1 MRTSDAQI
9 IMDKLAMMVNVNSSV
24 KNKRSVCRYNYY
36 VDIDDNNSFWIGFD
50 PNWLK
55 FNSEVKYGRIE
66 FNPAKV
72 SELLEFQSMYGM
84 IRSFVARN
92 LIYPVRFDLAIDM
105 PVSREKVHLIKDHR
119 LYEEYSLSALNRTQ
133 YLGRRNTHGRVKVYN
148 KALELKLQNI
158 DLTRVELTIDYQS
171 RSYAEVNSL
180 IPKMYILDSFQFPM
194 GVNGSDKLIL
204 MSVMSDMAL
213 IKELAQVKR
222 KKIEGYLKHTL
233 LSLELDI
240 KKYNYVLDYINTFI
254 N

>member
-1 MRTSDAQI
+1 MRTSDAQA
-9 IMDKLAMMVNVNSSV
+9 IMDKLSMMTNVSSSV

-36 VDIDDNNSFWIGFD
+36 IDIDDNNSFWIGFE

-72 SELLEFQSMYGM
+72 SELLEFQSIYGM
-84 IRSFVARN
+84 VKYSVAKNFV
-92 LIYPVRFDLAIDM
+92 YPVRFDLAIDI
-105 PVSREKVHLIKDHR
+105 PVSREKVHLIKDNR
-119 LYEEYSLSALNRTQ
+119 LYEEYSLSSSNRTQ

-148 KALELKLQNI
+148 KALELKLENI
-158 DLTRVELTIDYQS
+158 DLTRVELTVDYQS
-171 RSYAEVNSL
+171 RDYAEVNSL
-180 IPKMYILDSFQFPM
+180 LPKMYILDSFQFPM

-204 MSVMSDMAL
+204 MSVMSDMSL
-213 IKELAQVKR
+213 IKELPQVKR
-222 KKIEGYLKHTL
+222 KKIEGYLQHTL
-233 LSLELDI
+233 LSLELDN